1 LRLIL
6 ETKSLEVLKDNILEV
21 RDLKVSYAGGITV
34 IWGISFDVKEKE
46 VLSMIGSNG
55 AGKTTTIKTLTGL
68 MSPAAGGISFLG
80 QPIVGK
86 ASHEILNMGL
96 VQIPEGRELFPQMSV
111 FENLILGAYPKRFRA
126 YQKENLKWVLDLF
139 PRLAGRLKQK
149 AGSMSGGEQ
158 QMLAIG
164 RALMARPKLLIV
176 DEMSLG
182 LAPVLVKELF
192 GVLTTINE
200 KQVAILLVEQNVKL
214 ALELAHRAVVMET
227 GRIVITGSAKDV
239 LNDEYVK
246 KAYLGI

>member
-1 LRLIL
+1 L
-6 ETKSLEVLKDNILEV
+6 ENESLAVPRENILVV

-34 IWGISFDVKEKE
+34 VWGISFDVKGKE
-46 VLSMIGSNG
+46 IVSVIGSNG
-55 AGKTTTIKTLTGL
+55 AGKTTTIKTLSGL
-68 MSPAAGGISFLG
+68 MRPTAGDISFLG
-80 QPIVGK
+80 EQIVGK
-86 ASHEILNMGL
+86 ASHDILNMGL

-111 FENLILGAYPKRFRA
+111 FENLVLGAYPKKFRA
-126 YQKENLKWVLDLF
+126 YQKENFKWVLDLF

-164 RALMARPKLLIV
+164 RALMARPRLLIV

-192 GVLTTINE
+192 GVLKTINE
-200 KQVAILLVEQNVKL
+200 RNVAILLVEQNVRL
-214 ALELAHRAVVMET
+214 ALELAHRAMVMET
-227 GRIVITGSAKDV
+227 GRIVISGSAKDV

>member
-1 LRLIL
+1 L
-6 ETKSLEVLKDNILEV
+6 ENEFLAVPRENILVV

-34 IWGISFDVKEKE
+34 VWGISFDVKGKE
-46 VLSMIGSNG
+46 IVSVIGSNG
-55 AGKTTTIKTLTGL
+55 AGKTTTIKTLSGL
-68 MSPAAGGISFLG
+68 MRPTAGDISFLG
-80 QPIVGK
+80 EQIVGK
-86 ASHEILNMGL
+86 ASHDILNMGL

-111 FENLILGAYPKRFRA
+111 FENLVLGAYPKKFRA
-126 YQKENLKWVLDLF
+126 YQKENFKWVLDLF

-164 RALMARPKLLIV
+164 RALMARPRLLIV

-192 GVLTTINE
+192 GVLKTINE
-200 KQVAILLVEQNVKL
+200 RNVAILLVEQNVRL
-214 ALELAHRAVVMET
+214 ALELAHRAMVMET
-227 GRIVITGSAKDV
+227 GRIVISGSAKDV